1 MIRGPS
7 HEKLKSVSYGFSL
20 VDFAGGVAH
29 LQRNGPVDVGELL
42 VVGKVAQ
49 QSGQQQLVLFLYER
63 KRLNFVFDEA
73 QQLVLLYAFLSH
85 FLEDVLPVVSTE
97 ELHSQTVYLHQFI
110 GVAHHRVLASCIV
123 LVKLLQEQCPFS
135 FIERF

>member
-1 MIRGPS
+1 VIRGPS

-49 QSGQQQLVLFLYER
+49 QSGQQQLVLFLDER

-97 ELHSQTVYLHQFI
+97 ELHQFI

>member
-49 QSGQQQLVLFLYER
+49 QSRQQQLVLFLDER

-97 ELHSQTVYLHQFI
+97 ELHQFI

-123 LVKLLQEQCPFS
+123 LVKLLQEQRPFS